1 MTFGSLLI
9 TLGIFLLSVL
19 YIIRPFFE
27 EGGTLRQV
35 SSGKFD
41 SLLAERERLYSS
53 IEDLDLEF
61 DLEKIS
67 DKEHTRNRDLLLK
80 QAAQVLMELDQLS
93 GSKKKRPKPSES
105 PVNEDDLEAMI
116 NARRRELKGE
126 KTSSCSHCGNPVNP
140 EDQFCGQC
148 GEKL

>member
-27 EGGTLRQV
+27 EGETSRQV
-35 SSGKFD
+35 SSGKHD

-67 DKEHTRNRDLLLK
+67 GKEHTRNRDLLLI

-93 GSKKKRPKPSES
+93 GPKKKRPKPSES
-105 PVNEDDLEAMI
+105 PIIEDDLEAMI
-116 NARRRELKGE
+116 NARRRELKRE
-126 KTSSCSHCGNPVNP
+126 KTSSCSHCGTPVNP

>member
-9 TLGIFLLSVL
+9 LLGIFLLTVL

-27 EGGTLRQV
+27 EGGTRTQV
-35 SSGKFD
+35 SSGKYD

-67 DKEHTRNRDLLLK
+67 TKEHTRNRDLLLM
-80 QAAQVLMELDQLS
+80 QAAQILMQLDQLE
-93 GSKKKRPKPSES
+93 GSKKKRQKPSVS
-105 PVNEDDLEAMI
+105 TVLEDDLEAMI
-116 NARRRELKGE
+116 DARRRELTRE
-126 KTSSCSHCGNPVNP
+126 KTGFCSHCGSPANQ

>member
-27 EGGTLRQV
+27 EGGTRRQV
-35 SSGKFD
+35 SSGKHD
-41 SLLAERERLYSS
+41 SLLAERESLYSS
-53 IEDLDLEF
+53 IEDLDLEL

-67 DKEHTRNRDLLLK
+67 AKEHTRNRDLLLK
-80 QAAQVLMELDQLS
+80 QAAQVLIQLDQLE
-93 GSKKKRPKPSES
+93 GSKKKRKKPAVS
-105 PVNEDDLEAMI
+105 PVVEDDLEAMI
-116 NARRRELKGE
+116 NARRLELKRE
-126 KTSSCSHCGNPVNP
+126 KTNSCSHCGTPVNP
-140 EDQFCGQC
+140 EDQYCWQC